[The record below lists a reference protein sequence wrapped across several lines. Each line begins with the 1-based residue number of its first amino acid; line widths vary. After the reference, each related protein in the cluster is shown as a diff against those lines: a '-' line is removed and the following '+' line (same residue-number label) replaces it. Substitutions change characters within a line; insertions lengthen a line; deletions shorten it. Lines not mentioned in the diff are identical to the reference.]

1 MSAAGSDPTS
11 ALPGAGVPRRPLAL
25 VTGASSGIGRE
36 LARELA
42 ERGHDLVVVA
52 DDRAVTSL
60 VSELPDVEVTAVEAD
75 LATEEGNARL
85 QQVLDA
91 QGRPLDV
98 AAVNAGIGTHGRF
111 DQIPLEDDVRLVR
124 LNVES
129 TVRVTK
135 AAVRPMVAAGRGRV
149 LITSSIAATAPGPY
163 HATYAA
169 SKAFGL
175 SFAEA
180 LRYELKETGVG
191 VTALMPGPTDTE
203 FFDRAQMQD
212 TRIGSMESKDDPREV
227 ARQGLEALFADQD
240 KVVAGSARN
249 KAQTA
254 SGRLMPERAK
264 AAVQARLTEPGSGR
278 D

>member
-1 MSAAGSDPTS
+1 MDDATDPSTTPS
-11 ALPGAGVPRRPLAL
+11 PTPTRPVAL
-25 VTGASSGIGRE
+25 VTGASTGIGLE
-36 LARELA
+36 LARGLA

-52 DDRAVTSL
+52 DEHEVTRL
-60 VSELPDVEVTAVEAD
+60 VSELPDVQVTAVQAD
-75 LATEEGNARL
+75 LATEEGNARV
-85 QQVLDA
+85 QEVLDA
-91 QGRPLDV
+91 LGRPLDV
-98 AAVNAGIGTHGRF
+98 AAVNAGVATNGRF
-111 DQIPLEDDVRLVR
+111 DQIPLEDDVRLLR

-129 TVRVTK
+129 TVRITK

-180 LRYELKETGVG
+180 LRYELAETGVG

-203 FFDRAQMQD
+203 FFERSDMQD
-212 TRIGSMESKDDPREV
+212 TRVATMDSKDDPREV
-227 ARQGLEALFADQD
+227 AQDGLDALFAGKD
-240 KVVAGSARN
+240 KVVAGSFKN
-249 KAQTA
+249 KVQAG
-254 SGRLMPERAK
+254 SGRVMPDQAK
-264 AAVQARLTEPGSGR
+264 AGMQARLTEPGTGK